1 MDVSVFTPY
10 IVSIVITVMY
20 ASLGK
25 LSSGESFDE
34 RKFLETLG
42 VQVVALATVGL
53 AGAPA
58 ELIAAL
64 PTVVTVLLTKAYA
77 YVKKKREGLI

>member
-1 MDVSVFTPY
+1 MFTPY
-10 IVSIVITVMY
+10 IVSIVITLLY

-25 LSSGESFDE
+25 LSSGEPFDE
-34 RKFLETLG
+34 KKFLETLG
-42 VQVVALATVGL
+42 VQIVALLVVAL

-64 PTVVTVLLTKAYA
+64 PTLVTVLLTKAYA
-77 YVKKKREGLI
+77 YFKKKREGII